1 MNNDLISRE
10 ALKKQVKEL
19 LELAVKRVVDT
30 PNNSPCYRMYV
41 AQENERARLIDL
53 IDNAP
58 TVEPKKEIV
67 PVCKVTFDKEQLQ
80 EIVDKKVAEMIERPQ
95 GEWKLVSDIN
105 NDINVVCPFCN
116 KTRIFAYA
124 HGYSIEEV
132 KSQLQEVNDLPNY
145 SEDCGADIRKGG
157 TE

>member
-19 LELAVKRVVDT
+19 LDLAVKWVDDT

-58 TVEPKKEIV
+58 
-67 PVCKVTFDKEQLQ
+67 
-80 EIVDKKVAEMIERPQ
+80 IVDLTENQAYDKGFITAMKLYAKPQ
-95 GEWKLVSDIN
+95 SDLADEVWKLYKKHQSHLATHV
-105 NDINVVCPFCN
+105 
-116 KTRIFAYA
+116 
-124 HGYSIEEV
+124 IEFGNEL
-132 KSQLQEVNDLPNY
+132 KDLLGKY
-145 SEDCGADIRKGG
+145 QKGG
-157 TE
+157 RKNDK